1 MGKKLVECWLR
12 KRYCYADLDI
22 MMPKKDGFHVLK
34 RFVNKETFS
43 YHFISKDNR

>member
-1 MGKKLVECWLR
+1 MDLLAKEKDIAMLI
-12 KRYCYADLDI
+12 LDI

-34 RFVNKETFS
+34 EIREQRNLPG